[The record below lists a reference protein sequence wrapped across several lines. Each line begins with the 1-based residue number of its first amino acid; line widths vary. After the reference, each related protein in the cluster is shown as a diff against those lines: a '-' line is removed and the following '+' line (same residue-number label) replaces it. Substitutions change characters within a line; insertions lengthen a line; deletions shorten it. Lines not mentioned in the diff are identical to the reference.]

1 MLGRSNRL
9 YWGMKGAGSM
19 SWDLSC
25 HPGQEGAL
33 ACFPSLSRYKGS
45 HIKSALPLK
54 LTFETWT
61 PGSEPRGPRH
71 GCPLPSHPPSPRERR
86 ERHANVVSDLGDQR
100 VLAPSPPCS

>member
-1 MLGRSNRL
+1 MLGRSNQL
-9 YWGMKGAGSM
+9 YWGMKEAGSM

-45 HIKSALPLK
+45 HIHSALPLK

-61 PGSEPRGPRH
+61 PGSEPRGTQTASA
-71 GCPLPSHPPSPRERR
+71 LSPGTRP
-86 ERHANVVSDLGDQR
+86 ALQR
-100 VLAPSPPCS
+100 GWCGF